1 MPLGTQLRRP
11 GSNSKQELEIAVK
24 ICASL
29 RGAVAASNMQKEFS
43 LGEFNEQASPE
54 SRLPLYG
61 KACKFV
67 GFVTWF
73 CSCPLC
79 GTVVFRTVG
88 RRSNCIF
95 VFVYNSLVSILGL
108 GAQLKTL
115 LAGELGAGWRAE
127 GATISFTVA
136 L

>member
-1 MPLGTQLRRP
+1 MNKQAQKADSHCMAKHVNLLVLSLGF
-11 GSNSKQELEIAVK
+11 
-24 ICASL
+24 
-29 RGAVAASNMQKEFS
+29 VAA
-43 LGEFNEQASPE
+43 
-54 SRLPLYG
+54 
-61 KACKFV
+61 
-67 GFVTWF
+67 
-73 CSCPLC
+73 PLC

-95 VFVYNSLVSILGL
+95 VFVYNSLVSILEL